1 MYSNVFMIT
10 IDNIRADK
18 FEKNSTCKIPNLN
31 NLIKNGIIFRQAI
44 SGSDGTTIGLSN
56 IFTGNYSVKS
66 QTKTYDFNKNTITF
80 FDELQKL
87 GYHLIGCVPELHYLK
102 HISSKF
108 TESEIYSYVDRSS
121 YKDLFNGL
129 GDKIVQ
135 KLKTKKNHPWFFYMH
150 LMDAKPPF
158 TLPKEYDSQVYGDS
172 ITDRILSAIDSWIGK
187 FLKEIDLENT
197 LIVISS
203 DHGNFIPIDEKGIN
217 SMPNTVKNI
226 MKSTKNSP
234 IPESIKT
241 KSYVQ
246 VRNVVRFFNKN
257 KLKNLTGYEK
267 RSFETRTKT
276 ELFDELIRIPLIFSG
291 LGLHQNEIKQQV
303 RQIDIFPTIFEIL
316 GIKSTLNFQGESLF
330 PLIQGKTM
338 QEKSAFIENS
348 ILLDDDQSEN
358 FFNEENLSKKQYGKF
373 IGIRTSTHKYQRTR
387 ESENGFVSLYDLRND
402 PKELKN
408 IANFSKNKLNEMEEI
423 LLKILNDKTLENE
436 SEDNFLSEKEK
447 KSVED
452 ELKKLGYI

>member
-18 FEKNSTCKIPNLN
+18 FEESSTCKIPNLN
-31 NLIKNGIIFRQAI
+31 NLIKNGTIFRQAI

-56 IFTGNYSVKS
+56 VFTGNYSMKS
-66 QTKTYDFNKNTITF
+66 QTKTYDFNKNTTTF

-87 GYHLIGCVPELHYLK
+87 GYYLIGCVPDIQYLK

-108 TESEIYSYVDRSS
+108 NESEIYSYVDRSS

-129 GDKIVQ
+129 GEKIIH
-135 KLKTKKNHPWFFYMH
+135 KLKTDNNHPWIFYMH

-158 TLPKEYDSQVYGDS
+158 TLSKEYDSKEYGDS
-172 ITDRILSAIDSWIGK
+172 ITDRILSAIDSWIGE

-203 DHGNFIPIDEKGIN
+203 DHGNFIPIDGKSIN
-217 SMPNTVKNI
+217 SIPSSVKNF
-226 MKSTKNSP
+226 MKSTKNSR
-234 IPESIKT
+234 IPDSIKT

-246 VRNVVRFFNKN
+246 VRNMARFFNKN
-257 KLKNLTGYEK
+257 KLKNLTEYEK
-267 RSFETRTKT
+267 RSFATRTET

-291 LGLHQNEIKQQV
+291 LDLPQKEIEQQV

-316 GIKSTLNFQGESLF
+316 GITSTPDVQGKSLF
-330 PLIQGKTM
+330 PLIQGKAI
-338 QEKSAFIENS
+338 QESPAFIENS
-348 ILLDDDQSEN
+348 ILAEGEN
-358 FFNEENLSKKQYGKF
+358 SNNSKYGEF
-373 IGIRTSTHKYQRTR
+373 IGIRTSTHKYQRSR
-387 ESENGFVSLYDLRND
+387 ESKNGSVSLYDLTND

-408 IANFSKNKLNEMEEI
+408 IADSSKDKLNEMEQI
-423 LLKILNDKTLENE
+423 LLKILNDKTSKENE
-436 SEDNFLSEKEK
+436 SKDNFLSEKEK